1 MNTIP
6 TSLSSPPAGQARNEP
21 ERRPDADHG
30 RGMTGAEKIIARAC
44 GLPFVRPGDI
54 VFPTPDMAMVH
65 DNVLPAVKRALDELG
80 IDRLAAP
87 EKVVMVT
94 DHEVLYGSPRAAM
107 YGAINRKAAKAW
119 KIDRFF
125 DVGRGGHGH
134 VFPMECGMVRPGM
147 FYFDNDRHCTN
158 AGAIGAVGF
167 RVGVEISRVLATG
180 TTWIMVPH
188 TLKLTLRGQ
197 LAPGVHARDL
207 GIHIGAMVRSGRI
220 AFDLDYRVLE
230 LAGDLDQF
238 SLAARVA
245 LCSTPTELGA
255 YGVFIPPS
263 EAVLAHARSVALA
276 PFEAQFPDADAQY
289 EAEAELDVSKLEP
302 QISLPGGVQQAVNIS
317 QVVGQVVQHA
327 FVGSCASSM
336 YEDIAAAAAFL
347 KGRRIADGVRLFVV
361 PGSEQTN
368 KRLAADG
375 LLQVFIEAGA
385 VVLPP
390 GCGPCNDAVV
400 GPLDSGEVSIS
411 TATNNNHGRF
421 GAKDARLFLGSPE
434 TVAASAVTGRIT
446 DPRTF

>member
-1 MNTIP
+1 
-6 TSLSSPPAGQARNEP
+6 
-21 ERRPDADHG
+21 
-30 RGMTGAEKIIARAC
+30 
-44 GLPFVRPGDI
+44 
-54 VFPTPDMAMVH
+54 MVH

-134 VFPMECGMVRPGM
+134 VFPMECGMVRRGCSISTMTGIARMPAQSARWAFASASRSRAYWPPAPPGSWCRTHSSSRFAANWLPACM
-147 FYFDNDRHCTN
+147 PETWGSISAPWCAA
-158 AGAIGAVGF
+158 AG
-167 RVGVEISRVLATG
+167 L
-180 TTWIMVPH
+180 P
-188 TLKLTLRGQ
+188 
-197 LAPGVHARDL
+197 
-207 GIHIGAMVRSGRI
+207 
-220 AFDLDYRVLE
+220 FDLDYRVLE

-263 EAVLAHARSVALA
+263 EAVLAHARSVAQA
-276 PFEAQFPDADAQY
+276 PFKAQFPDADAQY

-317 QVVGQVVQHA
+317 QVVGQAVQHA